1 MDDDLPPIDIYDHDN
16 VVPLRA
22 AKHKRIRLF
31 SMQELENYPT
41 PRDYL
46 GDAFLSPGGRV
57 MVAGPPKMGKSHLA
71 TELLMTA
78 ACGGEWMNMRFN
90 RPHRVLYLNAE
101 IREAYLYK
109 RYQKVLSTFSEGE
122 QRLISK
128 NFLVSGRGDVDLA
141 TQADQIRAIVEDPR
155 PSFICFDPMSQFIG
169 GINESDNSDVRDA
182 FTQIINPLT
191 DPDYIPGLEMS
202 VVIVHHTRKGQGHQG
217 NTFESIRGA
226 GFLYGWFD
234 SGLMLG
240 KKGSDAM
247 LSFELRNG
255 EGMDP
260 KLVSLNTDT
269 LRFEEIEAH
278 EEKQLDPFI
287 EKMLLGL
294 GDGWHSGNDM
304 AAIMEATPGYA
315 ASRFGSL
322 SEPWADG
329 VRKELTARASDYGVV
344 IEGSGKGKKYR
355 KET

>member
-1 MDDDLPPIDIYDHDN
+1 MPPQEQNWDLPPVKPLI
-16 VVPLRA
+16 VPCLLSSCCA
-22 AKHKRIRLF
+22 AVMAIL
-31 SMQELENYPT
+31 
-41 PRDYL
+41 
-46 GDAFLSPGGRV
+46 PG
-57 MVAGPPKMGKSHLA
+57 
-71 TELLMTA
+71 MTA
-78 ACGGEWMNMRFN
+78 AQATVVVRSA
-90 RPHRVLYLNAE
+90 R
-101 IREAYLYK
+101 
-109 RYQKVLSTFSEGE
+109 
-122 QRLISK
+122 
-128 NFLVSGRGDVDLA
+128 NFWGR
-141 TQADQIRAIVEDPR
+141 
-155 PSFICFDPMSQFIG
+155 
-169 GINESDNSDVRDA
+169 
-182 FTQIINPLT
+182 LT

-294 GDGWHSGNDM
+294 GDGWHSGN
-304 AAIMEATPGYA
+304 
-315 ASRFGSL
+315 
-322 SEPWADG
+322 SEEIFTSA
-329 VRKELTARASDYGVV
+329 
-344 IEGSGKGKKYR
+344 
-355 KET
+355 